1 MNKNNRENHK
11 EPLFHITRHKPMP
24 WYQAWGIRAC
34 GILLALI
41 LCGFISMLVTGDSP
55 VNVYVTFFKG
65 SFGTPRKTWILFQNL
80 AILLCVSLALAP
92 AFRMRFWNIGAE
104 GQLLMGCLAS
114 ASCMIVLG
122 DKLPNAVLILLMVVL
137 SLLAGAVWAVIPAF
151 FRAKWDTNETL
162 FTLMMNYLAT
172 QIVAYYTI
180 HWEVPKGSGT
190 IGIIN
195 QQTQAGWL
203 PQIGSY
209 KYLLNIL
216 IVAGVAI
223 FIYIY
228 LRSSKHG
235 YELDVVGESENTA
248 RYVGIHVEHVII
260 RTMALSGAICGLA
273 GLLLTAGTDHT
284 LTTTIGGG
292 RGFTAV
298 MVAWLAGNNPIGMIF
313 TSFLLVFMERGS
325 GEISTAFSLNHAFGD
340 ILTGIVIFFIIGAEF
355 FVKFHVSFRKS
366 RKEG

>member
-1 MNKNNRENHK
+1 MNKK
-11 EPLFHITRHKPMP
+11 TSEPLFHIVRRRGIP
-24 WYQAWGIRAC
+24 WYQAWGMRAC
-34 GILLALI
+34 GILLALVVSGVI
-41 LCGFISMLVTGDSP
+41 TMLVTGDNP
-55 VNVYVTFFKG
+55 IEIYATIFEG

-122 DKLPNAVLILLMVVL
+122 DKLPNPVLIPVMAVTSVA
-137 SLLAGAVWAVIPAF
+137 AGALWGAIPAF

-180 HWEVPKGSGT
+180 HWEVPKGSGK

-203 PQIGSY
+203 PQIGSS

-216 IVAGVAI
+216 IVAIVTVLV
-223 FIYIY
+223 YIY
-228 LRSSKHG
+228 LRYTKQG
-235 YELDVVGESENTA
+235 YELSVVGESRNTA
-248 RYVGIHVEHVII
+248 RYIGIRTDRVII
-260 RTMALSGAICGLA
+260 RTMAISGGICGLA

-313 TSFLLVFMERGS
+313 TSFLLVFMSRGS
-325 GEISTAFSLNHAFGD
+325 GEIATNFGLNQAFGD
-340 ILTGIVIFFIIGAEF
+340 ILTGILIFFILGAEF
-355 FVKFHVSFRKS
+355 FVKFRAIFRRAK
-366 RKEG
+366 KEG